1 MPAQKPLRAD
11 AERNRTRV
19 LDAAAEL
26 FAAKGLAVG
35 LDEIARHAGVG
46 VGTAYRR
53 FPDKR
58 KLIEEL
64 FEDRVA
70 RMVALAERALA
81 ADDAWEGLAG
91 FIEQATEHQIAN
103 RALREIAFGNDE
115 EGTALSARA
124 RARMVPLTERLVRR
138 AQESGDLRG
147 DVVASDVLLIQ
158 FIIGSAAE
166 LTTTRSPELWRRYLA
181 MVLDGLR
188 TPDPHPL
195 PQPGLSVDESVPAL
209 REAHARAS

>member
-1 MPAQKPLRAD
+1 MSLVSSWSSGDAVSGYRRAPYHITGELVSGFPYTRLMATQKPLRAD
-11 AERNRTRV
+11 AERNRRRV

-58 KLIEEL
+58 ELIEEL
-64 FEDRVA
+64 YEDRVA

-91 FIEQATEHQIAN
+91 FIEQA
-103 RALREIAFGNDE
+103 
-115 EGTALSARA
+115 
-124 RARMVPLTERLVRR
+124 
-138 AQESGDLRG
+138 
-147 DVVASDVLLIQ
+147 
-158 FIIGSAAE
+158 
-166 LTTTRSPELWRRYLA
+166 
-181 MVLDGLR
+181 
-188 TPDPHPL
+188 
-195 PQPGLSVDESVPAL
+195 
-209 REAHARAS
+209 

>member
-1 MPAQKPLRAD
+1 MSAQKPLRAD
-11 AERNRTRV
+11 AERNRRRV

-35 LDEIARHAGVG
+35 LDEIAHHAGVG

-91 FIEQATEHQIAN
+91 FIERATEHLIAN
-103 RALREIAFGNDE
+103 RGLREIALGND
-115 EGTALSARA
+115 EGTALAARA
-124 RARMVPLTERLVRR
+124 RARVAPLIERLVRR
-138 AQESGDLRG
+138 AQASGALRA
-147 DVVASDVLLIQ
+147 DVVASDVLLLQ
-158 FIIGSAAE
+158 FIVSSAGE
-166 LTTTRSPELWRRYLA
+166 LTTTQAPELWRRYLA

-195 PQPGLSVDESVPAL
+195 PQPGLSVDESATAV
-209 REAHARAS
+209 REARARAS

>member
-1 MPAQKPLRAD
+1 MSAQKPLRAD
-11 AERNRTRV
+11 AERNRRRV

-70 RMVALAERALA
+70 HMVALAERALA

-103 RALREIAFGNDE
+103 RGLREIAFGNDE
-115 EGTALSARA
+115 GTALAARA
-124 RARMVPLTERLVRR
+124 RARLAPLTERLVRR
-138 AQESGDLRG
+138 AQESGDLRA
-147 DVVASDVLLIQ
+147 DVVASDVLLLQ
-158 FIIGSAAE
+158 FIISSAAE
-166 LTTTRSPELWRRYLA
+166 LTTTHAPELWRRYLT

-195 PQPGLSVDESVPAL
+195 PQPGLSLDEFDPAV
-209 REAHARAS
+209 REARARAS